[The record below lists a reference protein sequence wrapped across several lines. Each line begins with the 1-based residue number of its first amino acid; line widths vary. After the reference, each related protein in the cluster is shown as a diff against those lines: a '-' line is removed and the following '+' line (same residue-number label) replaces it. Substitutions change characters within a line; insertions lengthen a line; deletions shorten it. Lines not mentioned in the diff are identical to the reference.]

1 MVLFTVLRPI
11 IRQLG
16 KYIYQGL
23 RQQDRIIDYTYRK
36 SGLYNRGVVR
46 GIKHGL
52 AGGQIVG
59 GVLSLGLNAPDSPG
73 NENVVSQTR
82 KQYPTRPSYQTRNRF
97 SGRSQPRCPVQQ
109 YPDYRTCRSRTTQY
123 RTPSN
128 RYLRMRYWLAL
139 KRTSR

>member
-1 MVLFTVLRPI
+1 MALVGILRPL

-16 KYIYQGL
+16 KYVYQGL

-52 AGGQIVG
+52 AGGQIAG

-73 NENVVSQTR
+73 NDNVVSQTR
-82 KQYPTRPSYQTRNRF
+82 KQYPTRPSYQTRRRF
-97 SGRSQPRCPVQQ
+97 SSRSKFRCPVEQ
-109 YPDYRTCRSRTTQY
+109 YPDNRKRRSRFSKY
-123 RTPSN
+123 
-128 RYLRMRYWLAL
+128 
-139 KRTSR
+139 SRR